1 MHNGQL
7 VLARGYGYA
16 NLDSETPVQPDSLFR
31 IASIT
36 KPHTAAAI
44 MKLIERGELKL
55 SDYAFQIL
63 SNITPLPGAT
73 VDPRIA
79 QITIQELLEHKS
91 GWYGEA
97 DGTGYDPM
105 FDVVNIAN
113 AAGVTPPADCRTI
126 VRYML
131 GRPLDT
137 DPGTYYSYLNFGY
150 CVLGQVIEQVS
161 GETYESFVTANVTGP
176 LGNNRSQFGST
187 LTALPGEVTYYDY
200 PGAPLAS
207 AG

>member
-1 MHNGQL
+1 MSQYSVPGAALAVVHSGQL

-16 NLDSETPVQPDSLFR
+16 NRDSKTPVQPNSLFR

-97 DGTGYDPM
+97 DETGYDPM
-105 FDVVNIAN
+105 FDVVNIAH

-137 DPGTYYSYLNFGY
+137 NLEPITP
-150 CVLGQVIEQVS
+150 I
-161 GETYESFVTANVTGP
+161 
-176 LGNNRSQFGST
+176 
-187 LTALPGEVTYYDY
+187 
-200 PGAPLAS
+200 
-207 AG
+207 